1 MNLNNKRFI
10 TIENKKGLSSNETVF
25 YYSQYQNIIRG
36 TYKGGEIEEG
46 FIVGKQVHNSRI
58 ELLF

>member
-10 TIENKKGLSSNETVF
+10 TVENKKGLSSNETVF

-46 FIVGKQVHNSRI
+46 FIVGKQVDN
-58 ELLF
+58 